1 MNNLFL
7 IAALRQLSRRRV
19 PELQVRKKPVLPD
32 IYENYLFMHIISIHE
47 LMKNNNLEI

>member
-19 PELQVRKKPVLPD
+19 PELQVRKKRVLPD
-32 IYENYLFMHIISIHE
+32 IYENYLFMHIISIHVFNE
-47 LMKNNNLEI
+47 K